1 VTEGFDMGS
10 LFEKA
15 QAMQEQLLAAQAQA
29 AETVVEGQAGGGMVK
44 VRMTGG
50 MEVQSVSIDPQVVD
64 PDDVPML
71 EDLVLA
77 AIHDAVAKGKE
88 ATQAATRDALGG
100 LDLGNFGLPGPGA

>member
-44 VRMTGG
+44 VRITGG

-100 LDLGNFGLPGPGA
+100 LDLGSFGLPGPGA

>member
-1 VTEGFDMGS
+1 MSEGFDIGG

-15 QAMQEQLLAAQAQA
+15 QALQQQLMEAQAQA
-29 AETVVEGQAGGGMVK
+29 AETIVEGQAGGGMVK

-50 MEVQSVSIDPQVVD
+50 MELQSVSIDPQVVD

-77 AIHDAVAKGKE
+77 AVHDAVAKAKE
-88 ATQAATRDALGG
+88 TAQAATRDALGG
-100 LDLGNFGLPGPGA
+100 PDLGLPGGGD